1 LVFSRQPMPTL
12 DRTKYNSA
20 EGLLKGGYVVTKDE
34 GEPDVILIAT
44 GTELG
49 LAVAAAEKLKEGGTN
64 ARVVSL
70 PSFHRFEVQ
79 DKAYR
84 DSVLPPSVR
93 ARVAIEMGGEFGWDR
108 YVGFDG
114 ETITMSTFGASAPI
128 AKLADKFGF
137 TLDNVIKVA
146 RDVMERTK

>member
-1 LVFSRQPMPTL
+1 MRAT
-12 DRTKYNSA
+12 
-20 EGLLKGGYVVTKDE
+20 
-34 GEPDVILIAT
+34 PDVILIAT

-64 ARVVSL
+64 ARVVSM

-79 DKAYR
+79 DKAYK
-84 DSVLPPSVR
+84 DSVLPPVGR
-93 ARVAIEMGGEFGWDR
+93 ARVAIEMGSEFGWDR

-137 TLDNVIKVA
+137 SVDNVIKVA
-146 RDVMERTK
+146 RDVMERTKG